1 MQFVLQASRAIT
13 YNLASV
19 ARHIKRDFPEL
30 GKFLCVKVSDGSV
43 SINNPSGF
51 HKLTQSIAAAQTAS
65 EEQQNNDARTKPK
78 GCRAGQLFRWSHL
91 WSPFGRRSV
100 NVSIV
105 RDDGSVAE
113 ATNEKADEL
122 RSVGGKLFSRRRK
135 YVSKKPK
142 NS

>member
-13 YNLASV
+13 YNLAFV
-19 ARHIKRDFPEL
+19 ARHIKCDFPEL
-30 GKFLCVKVSDGSV
+30 GKFLCVEVSNGSV

-65 EEQQNNDARTKPK
+65 EEQQNDDARTKPK
-78 GCRAGQLFRWSHL
+78 GGRAGQLSRWNHL
-91 WSPFGRRSV
+91 WSPFGRRSA

-113 ATNEKADEL
+113 ATDEKADEL
-122 RSVGGKLFSRRRK
+122 RNFWGKFSRRRK
-135 YVSKKPK
+135 YVSKKP
-142 NS
+142 